1 MSLKR
6 TKGEKMFAVFNV
18 IILTALVIVTLY
30 PVLYVLFAS
39 FSDPVELYR
48 SGKLLLKPAG
58 FNLSSYKVVFNNP
71 AIWTGY
77 ANTIFY
83 TVVGTTCSVLATVL
97 AAYCLSR
104 KDLPGKNII
113 VFGMMFTMYF
123 SGGMIPN
130 FIVVK
135 TLGLL
140 DTRAAMILPGLIS
153 TYNFIIVLTYF
164 KGLPESLEEAAIID
178 GAGEWTVLFK
188 ILLPLSKPV
197 VSVIALY
204 YLVGIWNNFMSALL
218 YISSPEKYPLQL
230 VLREILF
237 MGQMDQGVAQQTD
250 SSAEAVNE
258 TTKYAVMV
266 VSTVPVLCVYPFIQR
281 YFVKGVMI
289 GAVKG

>member
-1 MSLKR
+1 MSMKR
-6 TKGEKMFAVFNV
+6 TTGEKVFSVINT
-18 IILTALVIVTLY
+18 IILCALVVVTLY

-39 FSDPVELYR
+39 FSDPVEFYK
-48 SGKLLLKPAG
+48 SGKLLFKPAG
-58 FNLSSYKVVFNNP
+58 WSLGSFQQVFKNSL
-71 AIWTGY
+71 IWTGY

-83 TVVGTTCSVLATVL
+83 AVVGTTCSVLATVL

-104 KDLPGKNII
+104 RNLPGKNIF
-113 VFGMMFTMYF
+113 VMLMMFTMYF
-123 SGGMIPN
+123 GGGMIPN
-130 FIVVK
+130 FIVIK

-140 DTRAAMILPGLIS
+140 DTRAVMILPGLVS

-164 KGLPESLEEAAIID
+164 KGLPYELEEAATID
-178 GAGEWTVLFK
+178 GAGEFRILFQ

-204 YLVGIWNNFMSALL
+204 YLVGIWNNFMTALL
-218 YISSPEKYPLQL
+218 YIDDQSKYPLQL

-237 MGQMDQGVAQQTD
+237 QGSMNSQTMAQVD
-250 SSAEAVNE
+250 DASASEE
-258 TTKYAVMV
+258 TLKYAVMV

>member
-1 MSLKR
+1 MNQKTR
-6 TKGEKMFAVFNV
+6 GEKIFGVFNI
-18 IILTALVIVTLY
+18 IILSALLVATLY
-30 PVLYVLFAS
+30 PCLYVLFAS
-39 FSDPVELYR
+39 FSEPMEFYR
-48 SGKLLLKPAG
+48 SSKLLIKPAG
-58 FNLSSYKVVFNNP
+58 FSLVSFKAVFENSL
-71 AIWTGY
+71 IWTGY

-83 TVVGTTCSVLATVL
+83 TVVGTFCSVLATVI

-104 KDLPGKNII
+104 KDLRGKNII
-113 VFGMMFTMYF
+113 TMAMVFTMYF

-130 FIVVK
+130 FLVVRSLK
-135 TLGLL
+135 LL
-140 DTRAAMILPGLIS
+140 DTRAAMIIPGLIS

-178 GAGEWTVLFK
+178 GANEWTVLFK

-204 YLVGIWNNFMSALL
+204 YMVGIWNNFMSALL
-218 YISSPEKYPLQL
+218 YINSDSKYPLQL

-237 MGQMDQGVAQQTD
+237 QGEANAKNLAQ
-250 SSAEAVNE
+250 VNDVQASEE
-258 TTKYAVMV
+258 TIKYAVMV
-266 VSTVPVLCVYPFIQR
+266 VSTVPILCVYPFIQK